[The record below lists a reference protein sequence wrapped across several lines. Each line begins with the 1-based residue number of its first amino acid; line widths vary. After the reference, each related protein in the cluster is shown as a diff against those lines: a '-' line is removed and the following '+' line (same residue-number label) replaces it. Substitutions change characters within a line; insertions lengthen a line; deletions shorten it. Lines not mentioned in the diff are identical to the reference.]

1 MLTAAA
7 TGFATG
13 LSLILAIGAQNAF
26 VLQQGLRREHV
37 LWVCLICALSDA
49 VLIIIGVVGI
59 GSIGAA
65 FPDALRLL
73 TLAGAVFLIVYGAM
87 SMRRA
92 LNPGALHASAQQDGS
107 LRRAVMTALA
117 VTWLNPHAYLDTV
130 GLIGAVSTGFDG
142 FEAKAAFALGA
153 ISAEFLFFFSL
164 GYGARMLAP
173 IFARPRAWAVFDIVI
188 ALVMWSIAALLIA
201 EL

>member
-37 LWVCLICALSDA
+37 FWVCLICALSDA
-49 VLIIIGVVGI
+49 VLIVTGVVGI

-65 FPDALRLL
+65 FPDALHLL
-73 TLAGAVFLIVYGAM
+73 TLAGAAFLVVYGAM

-92 LNPGALHASAQQDGS
+92 LNPGALQASAQPDGS
-107 LRRAVMTALA
+107 LQRAVMTALA

-130 GLIGAVSTGFDG
+130 GLLGAVSTGFDG
-142 FEAKAAFALGA
+142 LEAKAAFALGA
-153 ISAEFLFFFSL
+153 ISAEFLFFFCL

-173 IFARPRAWAVFDIVI
+173 TFARPRAWMVLDIAI
-188 ALVMWSIAALLIA
+188 AFVMWSIAALLIA